1 MAKKRA
7 KTPEPEAPTIESTPE
22 PVPQNAI
29 LAINDYLKAT
39 GLPEIDVVDPK
50 DCIPQAVNAR
60 YMDRQTLDNLTK
72 NLKRDKRLESVP
84 LVHRIDGKFA
94 IISGHHRIEAAKK
107 AGLNRIIVMITEPQS
122 PDEVRAKQLSHNAI
136 VGKDDEVLLKKLY
149 ESIKD
154 LDLKFY
160 SGLQDQLAG
169 FQVTSISFRAGS
181 YQEFTLAFLPEEVE
195 SFDKAAEIAEQLK
208 ASPSAAV
215 RLTPL
220 PAYETFMRAL
230 RKVKKVEDIKS
241 NGAAI
246 MRLIEIAFERLKE
259 VEDGETKQ
267 TA

>member
-7 KTPEPEAPTIESTPE
+7 KTETPAPEPAAEQSPAPEQALQA
-22 PVPQNAI
+22 V
-29 LAINDYLKAT
+29 NDYFKSQGMPLIA
-39 GLPEIDVVDPK
+39 VVDPK
-50 DCIPQAVNAR
+50 DCMPQAVNAR
-60 YMDRQTLDNLTK
+60 YMDRQTLDNLTR
-72 NLKRDKRLESVP
+72 NLKRDQRLESVP
-84 LVHRIDGKFA
+84 LVHRLPSGKFA

-107 AGLNRIIVMITEPQS
+107 AGLKRIIVMLTEAQS
-122 PDEVRAKQLSHNAI
+122 EDEIRAKQLSHNAI

-154 LDLKFY
+154 LDLKYY

-181 YQEFTLAFLPEEVE
+181 YQEFTLAFLPEEIE
-195 SFDKAAEIAEQLK
+195 SFDRAAEIAEQLK
-208 ASPSAAV
+208 ANAKAAV
-215 RLTPL
+215 RIAPL
-220 PAYETFMRAL
+220 PSFDLWMRAL

-246 MRLIEIAFERLKE
+246 MRLVEIAFERLKE
-259 VEDGETKQ
+259 IENAQTEQ